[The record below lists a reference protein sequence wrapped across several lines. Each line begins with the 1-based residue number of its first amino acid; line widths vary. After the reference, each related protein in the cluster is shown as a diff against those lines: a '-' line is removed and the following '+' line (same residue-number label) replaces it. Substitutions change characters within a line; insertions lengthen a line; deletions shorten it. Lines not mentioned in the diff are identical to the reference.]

1 MIKFFRKIR
10 QNLLMENKTG
20 KYFKYA
26 IGEIVLVVIGI
37 LIALQINNWNEE
49 NKVSKRETLILN
61 ELINSIDK
69 DLNAYERYLD
79 PRLERKNS
87 GLDSLYFYIFKN
99 EGIQDS
105 LFLKFYANSRQDIYL
120 RFDNGPFEAL
130 KSTGLDIIRN
140 DSLRTK
146 INNSYTVDLPL
157 YSYFGNELYNERREK
172 VDELQSKFI
181 ELKRVYEPDGRK
193 YLSQTLKVR
202 NVLNNQNFLSVY
214 GIEVQRWKE
223 YSHRLEQMRES
234 LIDLRNT
241 IQNELKK

>member
-49 NKVSKRETLILN
+49 NKTSKKEELILN

-69 DLNAYERYLD
+69 DLNAYKRFLD
-79 PRLERKNS
+79 PRLERKNN

-99 EGIQDS
+99 EGIKDS
-105 LFLKFYANSRQDIYL
+105 LFLKFYSQSKQDIHF

-130 KSTGLDIIRN
+130 KSSGLDIIRN
-140 DSLRTK
+140 DSLRAE
-146 INNSYTVDLPL
+146 INSTYTVDLPV
-157 YSYFGNELYNERREK
+157 YSFFGNEAYKEK
-172 VDELQSKFI
+172 KQKIDELQSEFI
-181 ELKRVYEPDGRK
+181 ELKRVYEPSGEK
-193 YLSQTLKVR
+193 YLTQTLKDR
-202 NVLNNQNFLSVY
+202 DILNNQNFLSVFQ
-214 GIEVQRWKE
+214 IETRKYRE
-223 YSHRLEQMRES
+223 YSGRLRQMRSS
-234 LIDLRNT
+234 LIDLRSLLH
-241 IQNELKK
+241 NELQK

>member
-1 MIKFFRKIR
+1 
-10 QNLLMENKTG
+10 MENKTG

-69 DLNAYERYLD
+69 DLNAYEKFID

-120 RFDNGPFEAL
+120 KFDNGPFEAL

-181 ELKRVYEPDGRK
+181 ELKRVYEPGGRK
-193 YLSQTLKVR
+193 YLGQTLKVR
-202 NVLNNQNFLSVY
+202 DVLNNQNFLSVY
-214 GIEVQRWKE
+214 GIEVQRWKA